1 MEVIAIQK
9 SVLEGMKNE
18 LKALLELTENAT
30 KKYTPIFA
38 QEQWL
43 DNQEVC
49 LMMNITKRTLQTY
62 KDKGLLPYSRLN
74 RKNYYKRSDVQALLE
89 AGHRTILP
97 EMDLF
102 TNDNDEIIAH
112 QEMIAQLKSRVESI
126 LKNYR
131 PVMNGEMYLS
141 GEDVCKLLHISKR
154 TLQQYR
160 DDNILPYIQIG
171 GKIIY
176 KESDIL
182 RILEQN
188 YISQKTV

>member
-1 MEVIAIQK
+1 
-9 SVLEGMKNE
+9 
-18 LKALLELTENAT
+18 
-30 KKYTPIFA
+30 
-38 QEQWL
+38 
-43 DNQEVC
+43 
-49 LMMNITKRTLQTY
+49 
-62 KDKGLLPYSRLN
+62 
-74 RKNYYKRSDVQALLE
+74 
-89 AGHRTILP
+89 
-97 EMDLF
+97 MDLF

-112 QEMIAQLKSRVESI
+112 KEMITQLRTRIESI

-131 PVMNGEMYLS
+131 PVMNGEIYLP

-182 RILEQN
+182 TILEQN